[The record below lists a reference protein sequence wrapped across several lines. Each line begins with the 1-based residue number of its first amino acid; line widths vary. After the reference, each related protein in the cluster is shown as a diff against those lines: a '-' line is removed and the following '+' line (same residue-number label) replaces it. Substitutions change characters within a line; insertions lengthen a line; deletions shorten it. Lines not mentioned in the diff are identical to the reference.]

1 MAPSKLESEDHSR
14 DAAFSKAMHKDS
26 SAAKGG
32 FSAMLKKDKT
42 AQKAAVDEYFKHWDD
57 KSAKDETPEIREAR
71 KAEYATLTRHY
82 YNLVTDL
89 YEYGWGQSFH
99 FCRFAYGEPFYQAIA
114 RHEHYIAAKIGIKDG
129 DRVLDVG
136 CGVGGPARE
145 IAKFTGAHITG
156 LNNND
161 YQIERA
167 IRYAQKEGL
176 SDQLNFVK
184 GDFMQ
189 MSFAENSFDAVYAI
203 EATVHAPSLEG
214 VYSQVFRVLKPGG
227 IFGVYEWLMTDKY
240 DNDNQHHREIRLGIE
255 LGDGISNMVKISEG
269 IAAIKAAGFELELHE
284 NLAKRPD
291 ATPWYYPIAGDFS
304 MMGSIYDFLTIARMT
319 KLGRGITHKFVGVL
333 EMIGLAP
340 GGTQKTA
347 DSLALAA
354 DCLVAGAKEDLFT
367 PMYLMV
373 ARKPLK

>member
-1 MAPSKLESEDHSR
+1 MAPTRLETEDHSR
-14 DAAFSKAMHKDS
+14 DAAFNKAMHKES
-26 SAAKGG
+26 SGAKGG
-32 FSAMLKKDKT
+32 FSAMMKKDKD
-42 AQKAAVDEYFKHWDD
+42 AQKAAVDEYFKHWDN
-57 KSAKDETPEIREAR
+57 KAAKDETAADRAAR
-71 KAEYATLTRHY
+71 TAEYATLTRHY
-82 YNLVTDL
+82 YNLATDL

-99 FCRFAYGEPFYQAIA
+99 FCRFAYGENFYQAIA
-114 RHEHYIAAKIGIKDG
+114 RHEHYLAAKIGIKDG
-129 DRVLDVG
+129 DKVLDVG

-167 IRYAQKEGL
+167 TRYAAKEGL
-176 SDQLNFVK
+176 SDQLKFVK

-189 MSFAENSFDAVYAI
+189 MSFPAESFDCVYAI
-203 EATVHAPSLEG
+203 EATVHAPALEG
-214 VYSQVFRVLKPGG
+214 VYSQIYRVLKPGG
-227 IFGVYEWLMTDKY
+227 VFGVYEWLMTDKY
-240 DNDNQHHREIRLGIE
+240 DNDNEHHREIRLGIE
-255 LGDGISNMVKISEG
+255 LGDGISNMVRISDG

-291 ATPWYYPIAGDFS
+291 ATPWYYPLAGDFK
-304 MMGSIYDFLTIARMT
+304 MMGSVYDFLTIARMT
-319 KLGRGITHKFVGVL
+319 KWGRAFVHKFVGVL
-333 EMIGLAP
+333 ETVGIAAK
-340 GGTQKTA
+340 GTQKTA

-354 DCLVAGAKEDLFT
+354 DCMVAGAKEDLFT

>member
-1 MAPSKLESEDHSR
+1 MAPSGLETEDHTR
-14 DAAFSKAMHKDS
+14 DAAFNKAMHKES
-26 SAAKGG
+26 SGAKGG
-32 FSAMLKKDKT
+32 FSAMMKKDKT
-42 AQKAAVDEYFKHWDD
+42 AQKAAVDEYFKHWDN
-57 KSAKDETPEIREAR
+57 KFAKDETPEIREAR

-82 YNLVTDL
+82 YNLGTDL

-99 FCRFAYGEPFYQAIA
+99 FCRFAYGENFYQAIA
-114 RHEHYIAAKIGIKDG
+114 RHEHYLAAKIGIKDG
-129 DRVLDVG
+129 DKVLDVG

-167 IRYAQKEGL
+167 TRYAQKEGL
-176 SDQLNFVK
+176 SHQLDFVK

-189 MSFAENSFDAVYAI
+189 MSFPENSFDCVYAI

-214 VYSQVFRVLKPGG
+214 VYSQIFKVLKPGG
-227 IFGVYEWLMTDKY
+227 VFGVYEWLMTDKY
-240 DNDNQHHREIRLGIE
+240 DNDNPRHREIRLGIE

-269 IAAIKAAGFELELHE
+269 LRAIKAAGFELELHE
-284 NLAKRPD
+284 DLAKRPD
-291 ATPWYYPIAGDFS
+291 ATPWYYPLAGDFS
-304 MMGSIYDFLTIARMT
+304 MMGSVFDFLTIARMT
-319 KLGRGITHKFVGVL
+319 KLGRGITHKFVGLL
-333 EMIGLAP
+333 EMVGIAP

-347 DSLALAA
+347 DSLAVAA